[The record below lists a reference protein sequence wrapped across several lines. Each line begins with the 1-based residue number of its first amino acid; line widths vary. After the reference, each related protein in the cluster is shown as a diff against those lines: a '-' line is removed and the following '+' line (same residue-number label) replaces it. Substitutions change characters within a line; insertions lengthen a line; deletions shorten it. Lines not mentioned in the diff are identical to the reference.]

1 MASETMTLAESAEAG
16 HFVAFMTK
24 EIFGLK
30 TVPRVLD
37 NFVCKR
43 FAVQTVL
50 QSREFVIQINFEHD
64 TIVDKKSLKEHLKS
78 SNVIQDRRLRVD
90 IARVR
95 EILKL
100 GIIEVHWV
108 DKTYQLAD
116 PLKKYD
122 VSAVRV
128 MGVLK

>member
-122 VSAVRV
+122 VSAVCV